1 MGIELVSGITEKNLV
16 DNILNGRVEDLIN
29 SIPDNY
35 FDCITFND
43 ILEHLIQPGDV
54 LRMMKAKLTEN
65 GIIIASIPNVRF
77 YHNLYELLV
86 KKDWKYEDYGILDTT
101 HLRFFTKTSMKR
113 MFEDSGYNIIKHEGI
128 NANSSWKLKLLNF
141 LTFGSQSDMK
151 YEQFVCIASKKLT

>member
-1 MGIELVSGITEKNLV
+1 MREISYYSQARSEVSAFLPDNIERILDIGCGQGAFLKLAKEKTGAETWGIELVSGITEKNLV

-86 KKDWKYEDYGILDTT
+86 KKDWGCRSLSNFNTTRVRIL
-101 HLRFFTKTSMKR
+101 
-113 MFEDSGYNIIKHEGI
+113 
-128 NANSSWKLKLLNF
+128 LKP
-141 LTFGSQSDMK
+141 
-151 YEQFVCIASKKLT
+151 V